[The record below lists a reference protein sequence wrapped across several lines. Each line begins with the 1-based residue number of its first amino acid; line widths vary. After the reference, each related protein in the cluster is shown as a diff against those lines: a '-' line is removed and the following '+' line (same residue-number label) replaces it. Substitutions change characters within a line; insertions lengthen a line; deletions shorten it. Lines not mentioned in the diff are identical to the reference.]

1 MIKVFS
7 KIAPVLAA
15 ALLLLPASGQAAKK
29 VIIKAG
35 HGLTEFSAMHH
46 GWEKFKELVEQR
58 SNGEIVVEIYPN
70 QQLGGDRE
78 LTEGAQLG
86 SVTIT
91 SPSSSPLA
99 AFEKDFFIL
108 DAPFLFANRAE
119 VFATLD
125 GEMGNFLFKKLE
137 AINLVGLGYW
147 ENGFRNLTNSRNAVH
162 SPEDIKGL
170 KLRTMEN
177 AIHLAAWKA
186 MGANP
191 TPMAFGELFTA
202 LQQKTVDGQENPFG
216 QIYDN
221 KFYEVQPFITRS
233 QHVYTPF
240 PVIMNKEFWDEL
252 SPAHKEVVKS
262 SIKDATDFQRK
273 AAEELDDKAAA
284 NLKAAGREIVDL
296 TPDQLNAFRKAAS
309 PVAQVIKERV
319 SPEAFKIYSD
329 YVASKAK

>member
-1 MIKVFS
+1 MIKGFS
-7 KIAPVLAA
+7 KIALVLAA
-15 ALLLLPASGQAAKK
+15 ALLLAPAQSFAAKK
-29 VIIKAG
+29 ISIKIG
-35 HGLTEFSAMHH
+35 HGLTEFSAMHL
-46 GWEKFKELVEQR
+46 GFVKFKEELERISQDFDVQ
-58 SNGEIVVEIYPN
+58 IYPN

-119 VFATLD
+119 VFAALD
-125 GEMGNFLFKKLE
+125 GDMGQKLYAKLP
-137 AINLVGLGYW
+137 AINLVGLAYW
-147 ENGFRNLTNSRNAVH
+147 ENGFRNLTNSRNEVH
-162 SPEDIKGL
+162 MPEDVKGL

-186 MGANP
+186 IGANP
-191 TPMAFGELFTA
+191 TPMAFGEVFTA

-221 KFYEVQPFITRS
+221 KYYEVQPFITRS

-240 PVIMNKEFWDEL
+240 TVICNKDWWEDEL
-252 SPAHKEVVKS
+252 NAEQREKVMEAIKVATAH
-262 SIKDATDFQRK
+262 QRK
-273 AAEELDDKAAA
+273 VAEELDDKAAA
-284 NLKAAGREIVDL
+284 SIEKTGRTIVSL
-296 TPDQLNAFRKAAS
+296 TPEQVTAFRNAAA
-309 PVAQVIKERV
+309 PVAEEIKARV
-319 SPEAFKIYSD
+319 SPEAYKMYID
-329 YVASKAK
+329 YLDSKK

>member
-1 MIKVFS
+1 MVKFFS
-7 KIAPVLAA
+7 KITPVLAA
-15 ALLLLPASGQAAKK
+15 AMLLLPVSGHAAKK

-35 HGLTEFSAMHH
+35 HGLTEFSAMHL
-46 GWEKFKELVEQR
+46 GWLKFKELAEQR
-58 SNGEIVVEIYPN
+58 SNGEIVVEVYPN

-86 SVTIT
+86 SVTVT

-119 VFATLD
+119 VFAALD
-125 GEMGNFLFKKLE
+125 GNLGQTLYKKLE
-137 AINLVGLGYW
+137 KINLVGLAYW

-162 SPEDIKGL
+162 TPEDVKGL

-186 MGANP
+186 LGANP

-202 LQQKTVDGQENPFG
+202 MQQKTVDGQENPFG

-221 KFYEVQPFITRS
+221 KFYEVQPYITRS

-240 PVIMNKEFWDEL
+240 TVIMNKEFWDEL
-252 SPAHKEVVKS
+252 SPAHKDIVKS
-262 SIKDATDFQRK
+262 AMKDATDYQRK
-273 AAEELDDKAAA
+273 IAEELDDKAAA

-296 TPDQLNAFRKAAS
+296 TPEQRDAFRKAVA
-309 PVAQVIKERV
+309 PVAQTIKERV
-319 SPEAFKIYSD
+319 SPEAFKLYTD
-329 YVASKAK
+329 YVNSKK